1 MARSAAGR
9 GLGDLGSACGAWGS
23 PARVR
28 ARAPRGRT
36 KTQAPDPPGRGPTYR
51 CRARARGRR
60 RPQRSPASCLSAR
73 PGLGAP
79 PGHLRG
85 QRTQGALP
93 APPAQPRRGP
103 RRSRHPGPLTR
114 SKQPGQHRASR
125 HGPDPGRTDSETGG
139 RRDARTHARRTGP
152 GGAAARAAPPPA
164 GSRAAPAAAP
174 PADPEVPLRRR
185 RRLVRKPGAPR
196 RPPRVRARGPQGAV
210 PRARPGRAAGRAW
223 RPGPVVRSGAGPG
236 GPSPRPVPRP
246 GVLAASLHGA
256 GRPRSPTQS
265 GGTRR
270 AGGPRSRPAS
280 CYSNMWLRRAPS
292 GQSSVLSSL
301 RRSVPA
307 SLQAECGGHGAAL
320 PAR

>member
-9 GLGDLGSACGAWGS
+9 GLGDLGSAGGAWGS
-23 PARVR
+23 PSRVR

-85 QRTQGALP
+85 QRTQDALP

-139 RRDARTHARRTGP
+139 RRDARTHARTH
-152 GGAAARAAPPPA
+152 A
-164 GSRAAPAAAP
+164 GRGPAAQPHERLLLGKECLGQALL
-174 PADPEVPLRRR
+174 DPSS
-185 RRLVRKPGAPR
+185 
-196 RPPRVRARGPQGAV
+196 AR
-210 PRARPGRAAGRAW
+210 
-223 RPGPVVRSGAGPG
+223 
-236 GPSPRPVPRP
+236 
-246 GVLAASLHGA
+246 
-256 GRPRSPTQS
+256 
-265 GGTRR
+265 
-270 AGGPRSRPAS
+270 
-280 CYSNMWLRRAPS
+280 
-292 GQSSVLSSL
+292 
-301 RRSVPA
+301 
-307 SLQAECGGHGAAL
+307 
-320 PAR
+320 